1 MFSEV
6 ISEQSESNGCSKH
19 ETQSSDS
26 LYNTKEKQYYLKM
39 WPIVLTR
46 QVLSLSI
53 LLQQGRH
60 YKAEE
65 KNSVH

>member
-1 MFSEV
+1 MRLS
-6 ISEQSESNGCSKH
+6 QSSLNLMVVQNMK
-19 ETQSSDS
+19 QSSDS

-53 LLQQGRH
+53 LLQRGRH